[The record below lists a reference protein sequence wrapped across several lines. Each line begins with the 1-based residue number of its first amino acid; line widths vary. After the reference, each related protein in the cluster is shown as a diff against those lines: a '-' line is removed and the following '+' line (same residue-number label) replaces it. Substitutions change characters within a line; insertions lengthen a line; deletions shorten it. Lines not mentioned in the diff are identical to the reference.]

1 MILTVDFEDGEARS
15 TSGSRTQSGDG
26 APVVWECTD
35 DGATATRDTDYAPTL
50 WVTREDAPV
59 AAVRETVARM
69 VDVTAV
75 TVERRRRGWR
85 ADPEPVLRVTVD
97 RVDRVRP
104 VATKLTDLG
113 RPGEYRCYGV
123 DLTPGFRYCLDRDRS
138 PVPDRELRT
147 LELGTPEAARNGD
160 PLDSVTVDG
169 DPLEGETGALVARVA
184 DAVAETDP
192 DVLVLDAGATIPA
205 LYEAA
210 ARTGRTLQ
218 LGRRPGW
225 ERLAGESTYESYG
238 QVHHSPARYTV
249 PGRVVVDRSNTF
261 FYEQAGLDGC
271 LDLVDRSWK
280 PLQELAWASIGNVLT
295 AIQIRNARERG
306 VLVPWRSYRHERFKS
321 ARTLADA
328 DRGGHTLSPAVGVHE
343 DVHELDFGSLYP
355 SIMIEY
361 NLSPETVCCDCHDR
375 ADVPGLGYSVCDDR
389 GYLPEVLD
397 PLVTDRQEMKRER
410 AVTDDPGRRRALD
423 RRIEAI
429 KWILVSCFGY
439 QGFSNAKF
447 GRIEC
452 HEAINAYARE
462 ILLDAKAELEAGGWR
477 VLHGIVDSLWVTA
490 APDVPDRERT
500 PLDELA
506 ERVSADAGV
515 PASETSGGSG
525 AQRSPGVPLEY
536 EAAYD
541 WIAFV
546 PRADSAAG
554 ALTKYFGRVADPDSS
569 DDAYIYRGIEC
580 RQDSTPPFV
589 ADCQRELIRTFDV
602 HRDPEAVCDRVARSL
617 RALRSGTVDPAELV
631 VEQRVSKDRDAYDQ
645 YTHSVAALDRLADAG
660 IDRHAGQRVRYVVT
674 DDARDSRERV
684 SLARESPTDYDA
696 EFYAD
701 RLVRAAESV
710 CAPLGWRRGDIE
722 ASLADRT
729 DASLSAFGR

>member
-1 MILTVDFEDGEARS
+1 MTLTVDFEDSEARS
-15 TSGSRTQSGDG
+15 AAGSRTRSGDG
-26 APVVWECTD
+26 DPVVWECTD
-35 DGATATRDTDYAPTL
+35 DGAAATRDTDYAPTV
-50 WVTREDAPV
+50 WVTRESGPV
-59 AAVRETVARM
+59 AAVRETVADM
-69 VDVTAV
+69 VDVRGA
-75 TVERRRRGWR
+75 TVERRRREWR

-97 RVDRVRP
+97 RVDRIRP
-104 VATKLTDLG
+104 VATTLTDLG

-123 DLTPGFRYCLDRDRS
+123 DLTPGFRYCLDRGLS

-147 LELGTPEAARNGD
+147 LELGTTEAARNGE

-169 DPLEGETGALVARVA
+169 DTFEGNTGELVARVA
-184 DAVAETDP
+184 DTVAETDP
-192 DVLVLDAGATIPA
+192 DVLVLDAGATIPT

-210 ARTGRTLQ
+210 ATAGQRLQ

-225 ERLAGESTYESYG
+225 KRLAGASTYESYG

-249 PGRVVVDRSNTF
+249 PGRAVVDRSNTF
-261 FYEQAGLDGC
+261 FYRQAGLDGC
-271 LDLVDRSWK
+271 LDLIERSWK

-295 AIQIRNARERG
+295 AIQIREARDRG

-328 DRGGHTLSPAVGVHE
+328 DRGGHTLEPAVGVHE

-361 NLSPETVCCDCHDR
+361 NLSPETVRCDCHDR

-389 GYLPEVLD
+389 GYLPDVLD
-397 PLVTDRQEMKRER
+397 PLVTDRRAMKRER
-410 AVTDDPGRRRALD
+410 AATDDPERRRALD

-429 KWILVSCFGY
+429 KWILVSSFGY

-506 ERVSADAGV
+506 ERITEQA
-515 PASETSGGSG
+515 
-525 AQRSPGVPLEY
+525 RVPLEY

-546 PRADSAAG
+546 PRADSDAG
-554 ALTKYFGRVADPDSS
+554 ALTKYFGSVADPS
-569 DDAYIYRGIEC
+569 DDPYTYRGIEC

-589 ADCQRELIRTFDV
+589 ADCQRELIRTFDA
-602 HRDPEAVCDRVARSL
+602 HRDPESVCDRLAGQLQTL
-617 RALRSGTVDPAELV
+617 RAGAVDPADLI
-631 VEQRVSKDRDAYDQ
+631 VEKRVSKGREDYDQ
-645 YTHSVAALDRLADAG
+645 RTRSVAALDRLADAG
-660 IDRHAGQRVRYVVT
+660 LDREPGQRVRYVVT
-674 DDARDSRERV
+674 DDGRNSRERV
-684 SLARESPTDYDA
+684 RLARESPADYDA

-701 RLVRAAESV
+701 RLVRAAASV

-722 ASLADRT
+722 NYLADRT

>member
-1 MILTVDFEDGEARS
+1 MTLTVDFADGEARS
-15 TSGSRTQSGDG
+15 AAGGRTRSGD
-26 APVVWECTD
+26 PLVWECTD

-50 WVTREDAPV
+50 WVTREDGPV
-59 AAVRETVARM
+59 AAARETVADM
-69 VDVTAV
+69 LDVTAT

-97 RVDRVRP
+97 RVDRVRS
-104 VATKLTDLG
+104 VATKLVDLG

-123 DLTPGFRYCLDRDRS
+123 DLSPGFRYCLDRGLS

-169 DPLEGETGALVARVA
+169 DSHEGNTGDLVTLVA

-192 DVLVLDAGATIPA
+192 DVLVLDAGATIPT

-210 ARTGRTLQ
+210 ATTGQTLQ

-225 ERLAGESTYESYG
+225 KRLAGDSTYESYG

-249 PGRVVVDRSNTF
+249 PGRAVVDRSNTF

-271 LDLVDRSWK
+271 LDLVARSWK

-295 AIQIRNARERG
+295 AIQIREARDRG

-328 DRGGHTLSPAVGVHE
+328 DRGGHTLEPAVGVHE

-389 GYLPEVLD
+389 GYLPDVLA
-397 PLVTDRQEMKRER
+397 PLVTDRRAMKRER
-410 AVTDDPGRRRALD
+410 AATDDPERRQALD
-423 RRIEAI
+423 RKIEAI

-490 APDVPDRERT
+490 APDVPDRDRT

-506 ERVSADAGV
+506 ERVSTEAGV
-515 PASETSGGSG
+515 PASG
-525 AQRSPGVPLEY
+525 ASEGPGEQRSSGVPLEY

-546 PRADSAAG
+546 PRADSESG
-554 ALTKYFGRVADPDSS
+554 ALTKYFGKVTDPDSS
-569 DDAYIYRGIEC
+569 DDGYTYRGIEC

-589 ADCQRELIRTFDV
+589 ADCQRELIRTFDT
-602 HRDPEAVCDRVARSL
+602 HHEPEPICDRLAGQL
-617 RALRSGTVDPAELV
+617 RDLRTGAVDPGDLI
-631 VEQRVSKDRDAYDQ
+631 VEKRVSKDRAAYDQ

-674 DDARDSRERV
+674 DDDCDSRERV
-684 SLARESPTDYDA
+684 RLARESPTDYDA
-696 EFYAD
+696 ECYAD

-722 ASLADRT
+722 DYLAERT

>member
-1 MILTVDFEDGEARS
+1 MTLTVDFEDSETRSAARS
-15 TSGSRTQSGDG
+15 RTRSGDG
-26 APVVWECTD
+26 DPVVWECTD
-35 DGATATRDTDYAPTL
+35 DGATATRDTDYAPTV
-50 WVTREDAPV
+50 WVTREGGPV
-59 AAVRETVARM
+59 AAVRETVAGM
-69 VDVTAV
+69 VDVRGA
-75 TVERRRRGWR
+75 TVERRRREWR
-85 ADPEPVLRVTVD
+85 ADPESALRVTVD
-97 RVDRVRP
+97 RVDRIRP

-123 DLTPGFRYCLDRDRS
+123 DLSPGFRYCLDRGLS

-147 LELGTPEAARNGD
+147 LELGTTEAARNGD

-169 DPLEGETGALVARVA
+169 DTFEGNTGGLVARVA
-184 DAVAETDP
+184 DTVAEVDP
-192 DVLVLDAGATIPA
+192 DVLVLDAGATIPT

-210 ARTGRTLQ
+210 ATAGRTLQ

-225 ERLAGESTYESYG
+225 KRLAGESTYESYG

-249 PGRVVVDRSNTF
+249 PGRAVVDRSNTF
-261 FYEQAGLDGC
+261 FYRQAGLDGC
-271 LDLVDRSWK
+271 LDLVERSWK

-295 AIQIRNARERG
+295 AIQIREARDRG

-328 DRGGHTLSPAVGVHE
+328 DRGGHTLEPAVGVHE

-361 NLSPETVCCDCHDR
+361 NLSPETVRCDCHDR

-389 GYLPEVLD
+389 GYLPDVLG
-397 PLVTDRQEMKRER
+397 PLVTDRRAMKRER
-410 AVTDDPGRRRALD
+410 AATDDPERRRALD

-429 KWILVSCFGY
+429 KWILVSSFGY

-452 HEAINAYARE
+452 HEAINAHARE

-500 PLDELA
+500 PLAELA
-506 ERVSADAGV
+506 ERITEQA
-515 PASETSGGSG
+515 
-525 AQRSPGVPLEY
+525 RVPLEY

-546 PRADSAAG
+546 PRADSDAG
-554 ALTKYFGRVADPDSS
+554 ALTKYFGRVADPAPS
-569 DDAYIYRGIEC
+569 DDGHTYRGIEC

-589 ADCQRELIRTFDV
+589 ADCQRELIRTFDT
-602 HRDPEAVCDRVARSL
+602 HRDPEAVCDRLAGQL
-617 RALRSGTVDPAELV
+617 QTLRSGAVDPAELV
-631 VEQRVSKDRDAYDQ
+631 VEKRVSNEREAYSQ
-645 YTHSVAALDRLADAG
+645 RTRSVAALDRLADTG
-660 IDRHAGQRVRYVVT
+660 LGREPGQSVRYVVT
-674 DDARDSRERV
+674 DDGRDSRERV
-684 SLARESPTDYDA
+684 RLARESPTEYDA

-701 RLVRAAESV
+701 RLLRAAESV
-710 CAPLGWRRGDIE
+710 CAPLGWRRGGIE
-722 ASLADRT
+722 DYLADRA